1 MGKFTGRFGR
11 LKKTTEQII
20 AEFQEEWDAEEYEEE
35 PYEDFE
41 DEYGSDDGPAEDDDG
56 SDPDG
61 GGYADDQEEDMDDEE
76 PGTYSPGLVAEE
88 QLDSVQTENDLKEE
102 YESDWPDEDRE
113 EEDESDWPDEDR
125 EEEDESDWSGEEPE
139 EEYEP
144 DWPDEDREEEDESD
158 WSGEEPEEEY
168 EPDWPDEDREE
179 EDESD
184 WSGEEPEEEYEPDWP
199 DEDREEEYESDWP
212 DEDQEE
218 EDESDW
224 SGEEPEEEYES
235 DWPDEDQEEEFE
247 LDWPDGEPEEEYES
261 DWSDEDQEEG
271 DECDWSDDSR
281 EEEYEPNWPEE
292 NLEGQYKQEGSGI
305 AREGEYLDGEYE
317 PDWPGE
323 NLEVKQGQEWSEGDS
338 EEECDPEYTEEYRP
352 DDTGEEPEDE
362 EDEGDRILD
371 RFIIIAGV
379 AVLLMALVTGIA
391 LVVFRMRSSSP
402 EEIREVGA
410 QLVGVDLIGG
420 QGLDAVSNAQQVYA
434 AALQAMATPEPVA
447 TPQPQDYEEQEYKPS
462 ISVQMNFSSIEKDL
476 KIKFINKETGKLISN
491 VPFSVNIIDPGGT
504 TVMWSDDDMD
514 GIIYKKNL
522 TPGQYRLVM
531 NALTDDKYKSYG
543 LVTAEQKAEVKKEIE
558 YKEVDVSDEV
568 KTESQINVAKEDTKI
583 NETVVESYL
592 QDTVAWVESTSTTIS
607 YAEVAKSNIPDPM
620 TLAVSGSF
628 VRLSRENQ
636 GGEFQTARFAE
647 ETAEKPTTQFINP
660 SAVKSMAPPAEP
672 PATEPPVQPTE
683 PPATE
688 PPVQPAEPPATEPPV
703 QPAEPPATEPPV
715 QPAEPPATEPPVQ
728 PAEPPATEP
737 PVQPTEPPA
746 TEPPVQPT
754 ESPATEPPVI
764 PALPPTPA
772 PVTYVGKIVPESMS
786 LAVGEQFAAT
796 VSCEGVTLQTISW
809 TSSDPASVTVDNN
822 GTVTA
827 VAAARQPVLI
837 SYSASGVDNMG
848 NAVNGLTASCSVT
861 VSASDRKL
869 TLDKATELVYAGASI
884 SLTAI
889 LENGFDTDVLTVE
902 SSDSNVA
909 RAEISGRNI
918 TVTGLGAGTAN
929 ITVKYGENDKA
940 VSATCTVT
948 VKQDPRE
955 NRTTPLKDRD
965 GNELYVQENNN
976 YRQAFY
982 ADYYVF
988 DKFFKKGEA
997 KYTGWQTIGGAV
1009 KYFDLN
1015 GNAVTG
1021 EQVIQGVKYHF
1032 ASDGALTV
1040 GSGTMGIDVSR
1051 WNGTID
1057 WNAVKNSGVSY
1068 VIIRCGYRGSS
1079 QGTLIVDPMFQNNIK
1094 GATDVGLKVGVYF
1107 FTQAIDQVEAV
1118 EEASMVLE
1126 LIRNYRISYPVF
1138 LDVEPSGGRADAISV
1153 ETRTEVCKAFCQTI
1167 QNGGYTAGIYANKT
1181 WLTEKI
1187 DTSQLGA
1194 YKIWLAQY
1202 ISAPTYTGRYDLW
1215 QYKSTGKVS
1224 GITGDVD
1231 LNLSYLG
1238 Y

>member
-20 AEFQEEWDAEEYEEE
+20 AEFQEEWDEEE
-35 PYEDFE
+35 SYEDFE
-41 DEYGSDDGPAEDDDG
+41 DEYGSDDEQVEEDDG

-61 GGYADDQEEDMDDEE
+61 GGYADDQEEHMDDEE

-88 QLDSVQTENDLKEE
+88 QEEELDSVQTENDLKEE
-102 YESDWPDEDRE
+102 YESDWSDEDR
-113 EEDESDWPDEDR
+113 
-125 EEEDESDWSGEEPE
+125 
-139 EEYEP
+139 
-144 DWPDEDREEEDESD
+144 
-158 WSGEEPEEEY
+158 
-168 EPDWPDEDREE
+168 
-179 EDESD
+179 
-184 WSGEEPEEEYEPDWP
+184 
-199 DEDREEEYESDWP
+199 
-212 DEDQEE
+212 
-218 EDESDW
+218 
-224 SGEEPEEEYES
+224 
-235 DWPDEDQEEEFE
+235 
-247 LDWPDGEPEEEYES
+247 
-261 DWSDEDQEEG
+261 EEG

-281 EEEYEPNWPEE
+281 EE
-292 NLEGQYKQEGSGI
+292 
-305 AREGEYLDGEYE
+305 EYE

-352 DDTGEEPEDE
+352 DDAGEESEDD

-410 QLVGVDLIGG
+410 QLAGVDLIGG

-688 PPVQPAEPPATEPPV
+688 PPVQPT
-703 QPAEPPATEPPV
+703 
-715 QPAEPPATEPPVQ
+715 
-728 PAEPPATEP
+728 EPPATEP

-746 TEPPVQPT
+746 TESPVQPT

-764 PALPPTPA
+764 PALPSTPA

-1032 ASDGALTV
+1032 ASDGVLTV

-1138 LDVEPSGGRADAISV
+1138 LDVEPSGGRADAISA

>member
-20 AEFQEEWDAEEYEEE
+20 AEFQEEWDEEYEEE

-88 QLDSVQTENDLKEE
+88 QEEELDLVQTENELKEECESDWPDEDPEEEYESDWPDEELEEEAESDWPDEEPEEEAEPDWSGEEPEEEAESDWPDEELEEEAEPDWPDEEPEEE

-113 EEDESDWPDEDR
+113 EEY
-125 EEEDESDWSGEEPE
+125 ESDWSGEELE
-139 EEYEP
+139 EEAEP
-144 DWPDEDREEEDESD
+144 D
-158 WSGEEPEEEY
+158 
-168 EPDWPDEDREE
+168 
-179 EDESD
+179 
-184 WSGEEPEEEYEPDWP
+184 
-199 DEDREEEYESDWP
+199 
-212 DEDQEE
+212 
-218 EDESDW
+218 
-224 SGEEPEEEYES
+224 
-235 DWPDEDQEEEFE
+235 
-247 LDWPDGEPEEEYES
+247 
-261 DWSDEDQEEG
+261 
-271 DECDWSDDSR
+271 
-281 EEEYEPNWPEE
+281 WPEE
-292 NLEGQYKQEGSGI
+292 NLEGQYEQEGSGI
-305 AREGEYLDGEYE
+305 VREGEYLDGEYE

-323 NLEVKQGQEWSEGDS
+323 NLEVNQSQEWSEGDS
-338 EEECDPEYTEEYRP
+338 EEECAPEYTEEYLP
-352 DDTGEEPEDE
+352 DDTGEESEDE
-362 EDEGDRILD
+362 EDEGNRILD

-391 LVVFRMRSSSP
+391 FVVFRMRSSSP

-410 QLVGVDLIGG
+410 QLAGVDLIGG

-434 AALQAMATPEPVA
+434 AALLAMATPEPVA

-636 GGEFQTARFAE
+636 GGEFQTARFVE
-647 ETAEKPTTQFINP
+647 ETEEKPATQFINP
-660 SAVKSMAPPAEP
+660 SAVKSMAPPAEAPDMEPTDMPTETAPPVEPPATEPPAQPTEPPATEPPAQPTELPATEPPVQPMEP

-688 PPVQPAEPPATEPPV
+688 PPA
-703 QPAEPPATEPPV
+703 
-715 QPAEPPATEPPVQ
+715 
-728 PAEPPATEP
+728 
-737 PVQPTEPPA
+737 QPTEP
-746 TEPPVQPT
+746 
-754 ESPATEPPVI
+754 

-772 PVTYVGKIVPESMS
+772 PVTYVGKIVPESMT

-796 VSCEGVTLQTISW
+796 VFCEGVTLQTISW
-809 TSSDPASVTVDNN
+809 TSSDPASVIVDNN

-848 NAVNGLTASCSVT
+848 NVINGLTASCRVT

-902 SSDSNVA
+902 SSDTNVA

-929 ITVKYGENDKA
+929 ITVRYGVIDNA

-997 KYTGWQTIGGAV
+997 KYTGWQTIGGVV

-1107 FTQAIDQVEAV
+1107 FTQAIDKVEAV

>member
-1 MGKFTGRFGR
+1 M
-11 LKKTTEQII
+11 
-20 AEFQEEWDAEEYEEE
+20 
-35 PYEDFE
+35 
-41 DEYGSDDGPAEDDDG
+41 
-56 SDPDG
+56 
-61 GGYADDQEEDMDDEE
+61 
-76 PGTYSPGLVAEE
+76 
-88 QLDSVQTENDLKEE
+88 
-102 YESDWPDEDRE
+102 
-113 EEDESDWPDEDR
+113 
-125 EEEDESDWSGEEPE
+125 
-139 EEYEP
+139 
-144 DWPDEDREEEDESD
+144 
-158 WSGEEPEEEY
+158 
-168 EPDWPDEDREE
+168 
-179 EDESD
+179 
-184 WSGEEPEEEYEPDWP
+184 
-199 DEDREEEYESDWP
+199 
-212 DEDQEE
+212 
-218 EDESDW
+218 
-224 SGEEPEEEYES
+224 
-235 DWPDEDQEEEFE
+235 
-247 LDWPDGEPEEEYES
+247 
-261 DWSDEDQEEG
+261 
-271 DECDWSDDSR
+271 
-281 EEEYEPNWPEE
+281 
-292 NLEGQYKQEGSGI
+292 
-305 AREGEYLDGEYE
+305 
-317 PDWPGE
+317 
-323 NLEVKQGQEWSEGDS
+323 KQGQEWSEGDS

-352 DDTGEEPEDE
+352 DDAGEESEDD

-410 QLVGVDLIGG
+410 QLAGVDLIGG

-688 PPVQPAEPPATEPPV
+688 PPVQP
-703 QPAEPPATEPPV
+703 
-715 QPAEPPATEPPVQ
+715 
-728 PAEPPATEP
+728 
-737 PVQPTEPPA
+737 TEPPA
-746 TEPPVQPT
+746 TESPVQPT

-764 PALPPTPA
+764 PALPSTPA

-1032 ASDGALTV
+1032 ASDGVLTV

-1138 LDVEPSGGRADAISV
+1138 LDVEPSGGRADAISA

>member
-41 DEYGSDDGPAEDDDG
+41 DEYGSDDEQVEEDDG

-61 GGYADDQEEDMDDEE
+61 GGDADDQEEDMDDEE

-144 DWPDEDREEEDESD
+144 DWPDEDREEE
-158 WSGEEPEEEY
+158 
-168 EPDWPDEDREE
+168 
-179 EDESD
+179 
-184 WSGEEPEEEYEPDWP
+184 
-199 DEDREEEYESDWP
+199 YESDWP

-224 SGEEPEEEYES
+224 SGEEPEEEDES

-261 DWSDEDQEEG
+261 DWPDEDQEEG

-281 EEEYEPNWPEE
+281 EEEYEPDWPEE

-352 DDTGEEPEDE
+352 DDAGEEPEDE

-660 SAVKSMAPPAEP
+660 SAVKSMAP
-672 PATEPPVQPTE
+672 
-683 PPATE
+683 
-688 PPVQPAEPPATEPPV
+688 
-703 QPAEPPATEPPV
+703 
-715 QPAEPPATEPPVQ
+715 